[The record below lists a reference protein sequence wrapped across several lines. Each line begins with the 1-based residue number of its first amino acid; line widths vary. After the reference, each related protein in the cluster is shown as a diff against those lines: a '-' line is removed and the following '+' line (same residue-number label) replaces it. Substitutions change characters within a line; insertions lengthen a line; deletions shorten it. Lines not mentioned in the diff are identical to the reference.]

1 LTSHILERTWQGDDP
16 TTTARILKDYV
27 TLLTAGAHTA
37 HTGHDTDDQN
47 NEEGDQA

>member
-27 TLLTAGAHTA
+27 TLLTAGAHIA
-37 HTGHDTDDQN
+37 IGQDTDDQN
-47 NEEGDQA
+47 DEEGDQA